1 MRMIIRNLAIC
12 NYHDSSDDIRYHSSI
27 NNSTCINVMMINITT
42 IKIIILRM
50 LALIMIM
57 TIMIMTIITWYWHVH
72 PKWYWQWFSLSL
84 YIHVIDWLHH
94 CTYCNFTLRL
104 WCSHLRHGCICSR
117 FSTLPTSWSSFQ
129 LKAWD
134 ATLCLEFRALNF
146 VWPASN
152 WLYVRQ
158 EVPFGRQQ
166 VAPGQYCDEL
176 W

>member
-72 PKWYWQWFSLSL
+72 PKWYWQWFSLSI

-152 WLYVRQ
+152 WLSVRQ

-166 VAPGQYCDEL
+166 VAPGHCDEL